1 VNFEVMRVKPL
12 LLSLFLLACA
22 AHAQTAAPP
31 AAPADETKG
40 RAIRLKALDGKTYD
54 TGAMP
59 GEVVVASFGAT
70 WCAPCVWELKAV
82 EELKEEYAGKP
93 VRFLWVSIEDEERTP
108 DSVLRHY
115 AKTYRLTIPVLRD
128 DGATFS
134 QFTTNRRIPVV
145 VFFDTEGRFDA
156 PIHRGMSS
164 DPITYKQMVRRR
176 VDALLQA
183 RKAPAAAAAGA
194 N

>member
-1 VNFEVMRVKPL
+1 MRFKQL
-12 LLSLFLLACA
+12 AIIFALSLVAPLAA
-22 AHAQTAAPP
+22 AHGQTAPAATTPP
-31 AAPADETKG
+31 AAETKAP
-40 RAIRLKALDGKTYD
+40 AIKLKALDGKTYD
-54 TGAMP
+54 TSATDGA
-59 GEVVVASFGAT
+59 VTVASFGAT

-82 EELKEEYAGKP
+82 EELKEEYEGKP
-93 VRFLWVSIEDEERTP
+93 VRFVWISIEDEDRTP
-108 DSVLRHY
+108 DAVLRHY

-134 QFTTNRRIPVV
+134 QFTPNRRIPVV

-164 DPITYKQMVRRR
+164 DPITYKEMVRRR
-176 VDALLQA
+176 VNALLA
-183 RKAPAAAAAGA
+183 VKKEAATSAGT

>member
-1 VNFEVMRVKPL
+1 MRIKPL
-12 LLSLFLLACA
+12 LLFALACA
-22 AHAQTAAPP
+22 AFPVAAAAQTTPAP
-31 AAPADETKG
+31 AAPQSGESKPVTIK
-40 RAIRLKALDGKTYD
+40 LKALDGKTYD

-93 VRFLWVSIEDEERTP
+93 VRFLWVSIEDEDRTP

-145 VFFDTEGRFDA
+145 VFFDTEGRFNA
-156 PIHRGMSS
+156 PVHRGMSS

-176 VDALLQA
+176 VDALL
-183 RKAPAAAAAGA
+183 AAKKDAAKDGAGA